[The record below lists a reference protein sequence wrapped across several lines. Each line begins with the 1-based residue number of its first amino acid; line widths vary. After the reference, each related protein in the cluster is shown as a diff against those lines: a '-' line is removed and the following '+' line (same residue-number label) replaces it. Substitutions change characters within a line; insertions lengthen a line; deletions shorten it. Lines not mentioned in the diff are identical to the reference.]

1 MVIEGRGRNQAF
13 RLSESWQTT
22 GGVLSPVDEVD
33 DLSLFRPVLFA
44 LVFPVSDSDEEL
56 YQLFVEVAL
65 DRLQGGL

>member
-22 GGVLSPVDEVD
+22 GGVLSPVD

-44 LVFPVSDSDEEL
+44 LVFPVSDSGEEL

-65 DRLQGGL
+65 DRLQGDRL